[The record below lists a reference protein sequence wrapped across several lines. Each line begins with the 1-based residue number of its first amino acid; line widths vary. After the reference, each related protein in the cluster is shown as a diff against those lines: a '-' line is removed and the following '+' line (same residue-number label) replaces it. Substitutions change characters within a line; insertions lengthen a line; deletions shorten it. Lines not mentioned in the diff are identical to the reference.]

1 MKVYWDKCQAFVDGK
16 VERERIII
24 IAMLLALIFFLA
36 DLFLLGGLLDKQS
49 MQAESLASI
58 TRDTQAT
65 QFEIENLKAS
75 ETSLGGSNKQ
85 RRDSYSQ
92 TLAQLSDTLAVIT
105 EGFIPASAMP
115 VALEQILKSSKNLSL
130 LSLENKP
137 VELIS
142 GAGPDQNAYLYRHDF
157 YYRGVS
163 PRFVND

>member
-115 VALEQILKSSKNLSL
+115 VALEQIL
-130 LSLENKP
+130 
-137 VELIS
+137 
-142 GAGPDQNAYLYRHDF
+142 
-157 YYRGVS
+157 
-163 PRFVND
+163 

>member
-1 MKVYWDKCQAFVDGK
+1 MKKNNSSFFVISEFVDANRNSTGYYWNK
-16 VERERIII
+16 IIK
-24 IAMLLALIFFLA
+24 
-36 DLFLLGGLLDKQS
+36 GL
-49 MQAESLASI
+49 SI
-58 TRDTQAT
+58 
-65 QFEIENLKAS
+65 EIENLKAS

-142 GAGPDQNAYLYRHDF
+142 GAGPDQNAYLYRHGVQMKM
-157 YYRGVS
+157 RGSYVAS
-163 PRFVND
+163 MAYLKKLE